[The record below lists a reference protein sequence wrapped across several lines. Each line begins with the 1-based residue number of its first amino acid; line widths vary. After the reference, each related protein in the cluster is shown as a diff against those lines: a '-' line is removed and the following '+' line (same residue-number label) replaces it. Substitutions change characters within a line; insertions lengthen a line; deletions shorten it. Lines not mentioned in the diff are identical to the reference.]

1 MKVPK
6 ESCFYQELSIC
17 HTSIPEN
24 MPKYMKNQLLFHK
37 LFVHNVA
44 NLYRAKL
51 KKLQVKVA
59 RKLKVFMKIIGP
71 PASAGRVL

>member
-1 MKVPK
+1 
-6 ESCFYQELSIC
+6 
-17 HTSIPEN
+17 